1 MTLNKTARFV
11 IESTAKSEGVPEER
25 IRQAVAAM
33 EGNANESP
41 APVRLLTQKEY
52 AERWG
57 CTVRS
62 VQRWIKTGELQA
74 IRRGRLVRIPVRGD
88 EI

>member
-33 EGNANESP
+33 EGNLNKSP

-52 AERWG
+52 AERWQV
-57 CTVRS
+57 TIRT
-62 VQRWIKTGELQA
+62 VQRWIEIGQVQA
-74 IRRGRLVRIPVRGD
+74 VRRGRVVRIPED
-88 EI
+88 